1 MTSEHFIEVVRH
13 RMRGWVDLETGT
25 LRFADDLEVAYD
37 PPRHISVRR
46 SALFTSADAMRWA
59 PFLEGSHDWVHANLL
74 TTAEGER
81 VISLRHG
88 SPTRARERQDAPDFS
103 VNVSMEPT
111 PLTILD

>member
-1 MTSEHFIEVVRH
+1 MTIEHFIELVRQ
-13 RMRGWVDLETGT
+13 RLRDWVDLETGA
-25 LRFADDLEVAYD
+25 LRFVDDLEVVYD
-37 PPRHISVRR
+37 PPRHISVTR
-46 SALFTSADAMRWA
+46 SALFTRADGVRWA

-88 SPTRARERQDAPDFS
+88 SPTQARERQGAPDFS